1 MCLKKEAKIIAK
13 LLQSAGCEIV
23 SQAPHYKVRNDYG
36 QMTFASS
43 PSDIRAL
50 QNIRSVA
57 RRVLNIDLRDYGWT
71 Y

>member
-1 MCLKKEAKIIAK
+1 MSLKKEVKIIARI
-13 LLQSAGCEIV
+13 LQSAGCKIV
-23 SQAPHYKVRNDYG
+23 SQGPHYKVRNEHG

-57 RRVLNIDLRDYGWT
+57 RRALKIDLRDYGWT

>member
-1 MCLKKEAKIIAK
+1 MSLKKEATIIAHI
-13 LLQSAGCEIV
+13 LQDAGCEIV
-23 SQAPHYKVRNDYG
+23 RQSPHYKVRNEHG
-36 QMTFASS
+36 QMTFSAS

-57 RRVLNIDLRDYGWT
+57 RRALRIDLRDYGWT

>member
-1 MCLKKEAKIIAK
+1 MSLKKEATIIAHI
-13 LLQSAGCEIV
+13 LQGAGCVII
-23 SQAPHYKVRNDYG
+23 SANPHYKVRNEHG

-57 RRVLNIDLRDYGWT
+57 RRVLKIDLRDYGWT

>member
-1 MCLKKEAKIIAK
+1 MSLKKEVKIIAQI
-13 LLQSAGCEIV
+13 LQSAGCEIV
-23 SQAPHYKVRNDYG
+23 SQVPHYKVRNEHG
-36 QMTFASS
+36 QMTFSSS

-71 Y
+71 H